1 MSKIDKTFKTETD
14 GYIQEYSY
22 ITRRIGSRVI
32 ITIII
37 LVILCGIGG
46 VGYTLTIGRAQK
58 NAKREV
64 FKNSTAYT
72 EEAAQFLAKSY
83 KEYNDAETD
92 ADKNTIM
99 EYVVMRYPNLDTD
112 SIDNST
118 LRQFYIKCLNN

>member
-22 ITRRIGSRVI
+22 ITCRIGSRVI

-46 VGYTLTIGRAQK
+46 VRYTLTIGRAQK
-58 NAKREV
+58 NAEREV

-83 KEYNDAETD
+83 KEYNDTD
-92 ADKNTIM
+92 KDDEKKAIM
-99 EYVVMRYPNLDTD
+99 EYVAMRYPNLDISAIENSKLRD
-112 SIDNST
+112 FYQKCID
-118 LRQFYIKCLNN
+118 